1 MSSCDFRVLGKPYHV
16 LPDAGLGHC
25 NVVFCVLQ
33 EYYTFYLKQAFLQNP
48 AAHHSDTHLHFQ
60 FPIADP
66 HARDPKTLILQAF
79 TIGFEVSLFQGWLCE
94 KRRVSVLRCFCTEVL
109 YGVMVSFRWGMEVHV
124 DTISHVLPHGSPF
137 CIIIF
142 LR

>member
-1 MSSCDFRVLGKPYHV
+1 MVCPVQDSTTAMLCF
-16 LPDAGLGHC
+16 
-25 NVVFCVLQ
+25 VF
-33 EYYTFYLKQAFLQNP
+33 YKNFTRFTSNRHFLQNT
-48 AAHHSDTHLHFQ
+48 AARHSYIHLHSP

-66 HARDPKTLILQAF
+66 HARAPKTLVLQAF
-79 TIGFEVSLFQGWLCE
+79 TIGFEVSLFQGWPCE
-94 KRRVSVLRCFCTEVL
+94 KRRVPVLRRFRTEVL
-109 YGVMVSFRWGMEVHV
+109 FGGMVSFRWGMEVHV